1 MWLLERVAVEEKKD
15 YKWRMTRSREWER
28 REWVTFLRFIYFL
41 FLFSFFVFIYLQDCH
56 LIFNMF
62 HVLKNLQKKQKKK
75 SIWFEKLFFVLV
87 IFYL

>member
-1 MWLLERVAVEEKKD
+1 M
-15 YKWRMTRSREWER
+15 
-28 REWVTFLRFIYFL
+28 TFLGFIYFL

-62 HVLKNLQKKQKKK
+62 HVLKNLQKKKKQKKI
-75 SIWFEKLFFVLV
+75 SIWFEKLFFVFV